1 MPRALTFIN
10 KKKIC
15 VLNGGNKM
23 AEKKEKRLGTLWD
36 VTCWPREKPRMV
48 TFGST
53 VGNFVLTENRLMFLS
68 TGEKDMSAGVATD
81 LMYVDTDAPDTDNLG
96 KEALKNKHSVEIPL
110 DRLESIELKKRLMG
124 LSNWLSVKYRDEN
137 GTTRYLAMVHAQ
149 KLPQGF
155 VDKVI
160 KAKERYLKKLKG

>member
-1 MPRALTFIN
+1 MVKER
-10 KKKIC
+10 
-15 VLNGGNKM
+15 
-23 AEKKEKRLGTLWD
+23 EKRLGTLWG
-36 VTCWPREKPRMV
+36 VTCWHREKPRTV

-53 VGNFVLTENRLMFLS
+53 LGNFVLTEKRLMFLS
-68 TGEKDMSAGVATD
+68 SGEKDMSAGVATE
-81 LMYVDTDAPDTDNLG
+81 LMYVDTDAPDVDNLG
-96 KEALKNKHSVEIPL
+96 KEALNKKQSVDIPL

-124 LSNWLSVKYRDEN
+124 LSNWLSVKYRDEH
-137 GTTRYLAMVHAQ
+137 GATRYLAMVHAK